1 MLNNLQLWNLVICS
15 TLISEENCE
24 LDDINY
30 YKNIKDVYGAVLST
44 PAYRI
49 LFFICCILE
58 VSLEILSQ

>member
-1 MLNNLQLWNLVICS
+1 MLNNLQLWNLVISS

-24 LDDINY
+24 FDDINY
-30 YKNIKDVYGAVLST
+30 YKNIKDVYGAVLSI

-58 VSLEILSQ
+58 VSPEILSQ